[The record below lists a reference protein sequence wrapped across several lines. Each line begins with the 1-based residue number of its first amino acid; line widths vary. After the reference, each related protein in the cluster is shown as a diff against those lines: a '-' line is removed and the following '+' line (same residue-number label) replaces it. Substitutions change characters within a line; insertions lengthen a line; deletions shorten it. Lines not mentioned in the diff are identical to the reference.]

1 MEKKA
6 SKHEFLK
13 VQQIALRLKVSVN
26 LIYKL
31 ISEGKLKATR
41 IGSCWR
47 IREDVLEFF
56 IDENTI

>member
-1 MEKKA
+1 MEDNDR
-6 SKHEFLK
+6 SYEFLK
-13 VQQIALRLKVSVN
+13 VKQIALKLNVSEN

-41 IGSCWR
+41 IGNCWR
-47 IREDVLEFF
+47 IREDVLDFF